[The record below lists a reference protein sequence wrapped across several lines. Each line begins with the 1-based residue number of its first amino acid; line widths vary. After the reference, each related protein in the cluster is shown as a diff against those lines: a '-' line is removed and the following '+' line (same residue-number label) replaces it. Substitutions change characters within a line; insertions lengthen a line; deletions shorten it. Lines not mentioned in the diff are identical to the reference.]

1 MPSPRTILA
10 DDHPVVLAG
19 IKELLEPEFDV
30 VGLASDG
37 EQLLALVDELRPDL
51 IVVDLSMPRLN
62 GFDALKR
69 IRAENDDTVAVVLSM
84 HRQGSYVKAA
94 LEAGAG
100 GYVLKTADPQDL
112 VRALHEALAGHV
124 YISPEIAKEAM
135 QATCSPQVKLSE
147 RQRDI
152 LELVTKGRSIKQ
164 IAHDLSISPK
174 TVEYHKY
181 RMMDLMGVR
190 TTAELVRAAIEEGV
204 LD

>member
-37 EQLLALVDELRPDL
+37 EQLLALIEELRPDL
-51 IVVDLSMPRLN
+51 VVVDLSMPRLN

-69 IRAENDDTVAVVLSM
+69 IRAEHDDTVAVVLSM

-135 QATCSPQVKLSE
+135 QATRPPQVELSE

-164 IAHDLSISPK
+164 IGHDLSISPK

-181 RMMDLMGVR
+181 RMMDLMGVA
-190 TTAELVRAAIEEGV
+190 TSAELVRVAVEEGL